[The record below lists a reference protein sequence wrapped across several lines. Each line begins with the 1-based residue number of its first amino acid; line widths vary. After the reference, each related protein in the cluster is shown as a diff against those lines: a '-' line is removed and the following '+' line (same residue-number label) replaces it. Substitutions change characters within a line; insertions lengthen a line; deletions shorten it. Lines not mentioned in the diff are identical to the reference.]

1 MSIRIYSKK
10 AFSIGPGA
18 NRTNGSVENFV
29 TVPMSFQ
36 DMPEKYKDDPTFKLA
51 VSCGDITVIEKK
63 PMVQAA
69 AIVEPQKEEDEEEGM
84 PDGID
89 PVEKFYEE
97 LKGMKTDEVKELAEK
112 YSAEFVP
119 SDKLSLNKKRVLEAY
134 KLSLKDDA
142 EEEEDEEEGS
152 EEETEE

>member
-18 NRTNGSVENFV
+18 NRIDGSVENFI
-29 TVPMSFQ
+29 TTPMAFQ

-63 PMVQAA
+63 VAVPSST
-69 AIVEPQKEEDEEEGM
+69 IVEPENEKDEEDEATES
-84 PDGID
+84 DA
-89 PVEKFYEE
+89 VEKFYEE
-97 LKGMKTDEVKELAEK
+97 LRGKKAEEVKELAEK
-112 YSAEFVP
+112 YGAEFIDG
-119 SDKLSLNKKRVLEAY
+119 DKLSVNKKRVLEAY
-134 KLSLKDDA
+134 KLSL
-142 EEEEDEEEGS
+142 ED

>member
-18 NRTNGSVENFV
+18 NRVDGSVENFI
-29 TVPMSFQ
+29 TTPLAFQ

-63 PMVQAA
+63 AA
-69 AIVEPQKEEDEEEGM
+69 VPSANIVEQEKEEDEEDEIS
-84 PDGID
+84 DTVD

-97 LKGMKTDEVKELAEK
+97 LKGKKADEVKELAEK
-112 YSAEFVP
+112 YGAEFVS
-119 SDKLSLNKKRVLEAY
+119 SDKLSVNKKRVLEAY
-134 KLSLKDDA
+134 KLSL
-142 EEEEDEEEGS
+142 EDEDGT

>member
-18 NRTNGSVENFV
+18 NRVDGSVENFI
-29 TVPMSFQ
+29 TTPLAFQ

-63 PMVQAA
+63 TAVPSA
-69 AIVEPQKEEDEEEGM
+69 AIVEPEKEEDKEEEV
-84 PDGID
+84 PEIDD

-97 LKGMKTDEVKELAEK
+97 LRGKKADEVKELAEK
-112 YSAEFVP
+112 YGAEFIS
-119 SDKLSLNKKRVLEAY
+119 SDKLSVNKKRVLEAY
-134 KLSLKDDA
+134 KLSI
-142 EEEEDEEEGS
+142 EDEDGT

>member
-18 NRTNGSVENFV
+18 NRVDGSVENFI
-29 TVPMSFQ
+29 TTPMAFQ

-69 AIVEPQKEEDEEEGM
+69 AVVEPKKEEDEEDETS
-84 PDGID
+84 DTVD

-97 LKGMKTDEVKELAEK
+97 LKGKKADEVKELAEK
-112 YSAEFVP
+112 YGAEFIP
-119 SDKLSLNKKRVLEAY
+119 SDKLSVNKKRVLEAY
-134 KLSLKDDA
+134 KLSLEDDA
-142 EEEEDEEEGS
+142 EEEGS